1 MTLDE
6 IRDYF
11 ETNYTDVS
19 LFEQV
24 SIGKIDNNLDNALC
38 FYNSKRNVAYVN
50 TLNVSTYTLKPI
62 TILMRNGKNQ
72 AIAER
77 NIMGIHKF
85 FDRRKTVI
93 NKRNVLFK
101 LLYENPITLGTD
113 ANGIIEYSL
122 EIDVMI
128 EKEES

>member
-77 NIMGIHKF
+77 NIMRIHKF
-85 FDRRKTVI
+85 FDRRKVVI

>member
-24 SIGKIDNNLDNALC
+24 SIGKIDNNLDNAVC

-85 FDRRKTVI
+85 FDRRKAVI